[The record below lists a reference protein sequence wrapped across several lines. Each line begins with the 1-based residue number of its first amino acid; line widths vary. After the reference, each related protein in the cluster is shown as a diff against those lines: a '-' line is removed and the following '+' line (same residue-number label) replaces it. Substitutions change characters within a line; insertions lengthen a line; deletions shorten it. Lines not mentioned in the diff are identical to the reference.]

1 VTTPR
6 RVLMTTDAV
15 GGVWTYSLELAHG
28 LSEAGVEV
36 MLVVVGPAPSEA
48 QRADAIAVPGLVL
61 VVPGLALEWQDRAG
75 PLSMSARRRLM
86 GLARAFRP
94 DLVHCNGYRE
104 AAAGFRS
111 PVVVAAHSC
120 VRTWWRACR
129 AEELPPDWSAYAEGV
144 RSGLAA
150 ATALV
155 APSEAFL
162 AEFAATWG
170 PVHRPRTIRNGLD
183 SDPRPGGAKPRE
195 AILAA
200 GRLWDEAKNVSAL
213 AAIAPD
219 LPWPVRLA
227 GELPPEGVGGPVE
240 WLGRLERAELLQ
252 AMGDAAIFVAPV
264 RYEPFGLAILEAAN
278 AGCALVLGNV
288 PSLVELWGDA
298 ARFVPPLDGQ
308 ALRRALLDLIGDRE
322 ALQRAQA
329 AARRRARAFRRQRM
343 VGEYLALYAELLPQ
357 GVARD
362 HAA

>member
-1 VTTPR
+1 MTPR

-15 GGVWTYSLELAHG
+15 GGVWTYSLELARG
-28 LSEAGVEV
+28 LSKAGVEV

-48 QRADAIAVPGLVL
+48 QRAEAIAVPGLVL
-61 VVPGLALEWQDRAG
+61 VVPGLELEWQDRAG
-75 PLSMSARRRLM
+75 PLGTSARQRLL

-104 AAAGFRS
+104 AAAGFRA
-111 PVVVAAHSC
+111 PVVLAAHSC

-129 AEELPPDWSAYAEGV
+129 AEDLPPDWSAYAEGV

-150 ATALV
+150 AATLV

-162 AEFAATWG
+162 AEFRAAWD
-170 PVHRPRTIRNGLD
+170 PVQRPRVVRNGLD
-183 SDPRPGGAKPRE
+183 VDSHPGVKRRE

-219 LPWPVRLA
+219 LPWPVQLA

-240 WLGRLERAELLQ
+240 WLGRLDRAELLQ
-252 AMGDAAIFVAPV
+252 AMGEASIFVAPV
-264 RYEPFGLAILEAAN
+264 RYEPFGLAILEAAS

-329 AARRRARAFRRQRM
+329 AARHRARAFRRQRM
-343 VGEYLALYAELLPQ
+343 VGEYLALYAEVLPQ
-357 GVARD
+357 GAARD
-362 HAA
+362 RAA